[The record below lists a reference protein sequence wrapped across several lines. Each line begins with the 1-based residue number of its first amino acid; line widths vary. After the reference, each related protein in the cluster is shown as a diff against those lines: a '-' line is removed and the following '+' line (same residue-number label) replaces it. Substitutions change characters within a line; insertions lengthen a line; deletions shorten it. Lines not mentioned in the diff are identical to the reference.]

1 MAATVVTIT
10 NDMGEMMIK
19 QLVDEAFDS
28 LFSTG
33 SIATTNQGRV
43 SGHGQD
49 SFRVIFNANMAL
61 LTTGANNKATGTLSM
76 ATKPTADDTVVI
88 GANTY
93 TFVATWA
100 AEGDVEIGALVANS
114 QANLVAAINGS
125 DGNNTAHPLVTAA
138 AFASDDMVVT
148 AKSVG
153 TAGNLA
159 TTETFTDETDAWGA
173 ATMSGGRSV
182 TATTLTGSSWQELIT
197 GINSSLASAKAAVD
211 AI

>member
-61 LTTGANNKATGTLSM
+61 LKTGAQNYATGSLTM
-76 ATKPTADDTVVI
+76 ATKPVANDTVTI
-88 GANTY
+88 GTTTY
-93 TFVATWA
+93 KFVATPA
-100 AEGDVEIGALVANS
+100 ASGDVAIGAAVANS
-114 QANLVAAINGS
+114 QANLLAAIN
-125 DGNNTAHPLVTAA
+125 DGDTYNTARTDIAATAWA
-138 AFASDDMVVT
+138 ANVMVVT
-148 AKSVG
+148 ATAYG

-159 TTETFTDETDAWGA
+159 TTASLQSTDDWGA
-173 ATMSGGRSV
+173 ATMTGGRSV
-182 TATTLTGSSWQELIT
+182 TITTLTDASWQGLIP
-197 GINSSLASAKAAVD
+197 GINSSLASAKVAVD